1 MVIFKEPVKK
11 HRPVCLLIDR
21 SKSVETENGRVMEG
35 INRCAIEA
43 VKKMKEQILYRD
55 MTEMLVIQFDTN
67 PEVMADFV
75 KLDEL
80 DARAV
85 TIAQARGCTDTGKAL
100 LLALEMLTQKKKEC
114 KNKGEEYV
122 QPLLFLITDGAPDP
136 GKPMHESQREAHA
149 RAVREYE
156 DRYQKAAA
164 MIRQMEEADK
174 LVFVAGGITVSE
186 EIAADID
193 KLRELTNH
201 PEQVVELDCSGD
213 LSNLECFFEVILMA
227 TEAPPEK
234 SPIAALV
241 KRIAVGKKSNG

>member
-43 VKKMKEQILYRD
+43 VKKMKEQVLYRE

-67 PEVMADFV
+67 PEVTADFV
-75 KLDEL
+75 KLDDL
-80 DARAV
+80 DIRAV
-85 TIAQARGCTDTGKAL
+85 TIAQAKGCTDTGKAL
-100 LLALEMLTQKKKEC
+100 KLALQMLDQKKKEC
-114 KNKGEEYV
+114 KDKGEEYV

-136 GKPMHESQREAHA
+136 GKPMYESQREAHA

-156 DRYQKAAA
+156 ARYQEAAA
-164 MIRQMEEADK
+164 MIRQMEAEDK
-174 LVFVAGGITVSE
+174 LVFVAGGITVNE

-193 KLRELTNH
+193 KLRELTSH

-213 LSNLECFFEVILMA
+213 LSCLESFFEIILMA
-227 TEAPPEK
+227 TEASPDR
-234 SPIAALV
+234 SPIGSL
-241 KRIAVGKKSNG
+241 VGKIAKGKRYNG